1 MTMKFLNAN
10 SVRLFGFS
18 LLFCAI
24 HSFESKAQPVTV
36 DGIVAVVGRDIILK
50 SDWDLQTDAL
60 RGQLQ
65 GGASPDRCRVLEE
78 MLFEKL
84 LVHQAA
90 IDSVEVSEDEVE
102 DAMNRRIDI
111 LIQQI
116 GSARKLEEYYK
127 KSVIEIKEE
136 MRELVSNQMIAQ
148 KMQGKIAGE
157 ISVTPT
163 EVYEFYKSIPED
175 SLPLINS
182 EVEWAQIVRY
192 PQVRIESKQEAV
204 SRLDELRQRVS
215 KGSNFATLAILY
227 SEDPGSA
234 KNGGEYRGI
243 KRGQFVKEFEA
254 VAFNLAKGEVSEP
267 FETEFGFHIVQLLE
281 KKGDELD
288 LRHILIKPKISDS
301 DLNKARDG
309 LDSLREQIALGS
321 LSFDKA
327 AAEFSEDENTRY
339 NNGLMM
345 NPQSGDSKWELNQLD
360 RSVFY
365 ALDPLKPG
373 EVSKPGLLR
382 NPDGKEGF
390 RIIKVLS
397 RTQPHRANIKEDYAR
412 LQMITENR
420 KRSEAIDKWIEER
433 LAETSV
439 RIRGEWVDC
448 DFDNSWGLAREKQ
461 KTQP

>member
-1 MTMKFLNAN
+1 MKFLPKVRTSIGAIGLSLMA
-10 SVRLFGFS
+10 SVAWGQ
-18 LLFCAI
+18 
-24 HSFESKAQPVTV
+24 KTKV

-50 SDWDLQTDAL
+50 SDWDLQVDAL
-60 RGQLQ
+60 KGQLP
-65 GGASPDRCRVLEE
+65 GGASPDPCRVLEE

-84 LVHQAA
+84 LVHQAE
-90 IDSVEVSEDEVE
+90 IDSVAVTEDEVE
-102 DAMNRRIDI
+102 ETMNRRIDV

-127 KSVIEIKEE
+127 KSIVEIKEE

-148 KMQGKIAGE
+148 KMQSKIAGD
-157 ISVTPT
+157 IAVTPT
-163 EVYEFYKSIPED
+163 EVYELYKTFPED

-182 EVEWAQIVRY
+182 EVEWAQIVLY
-192 PQVRIESKQEAV
+192 PKVKAESKQEAIQ
-204 SRLDELRQRVS
+204 RLEELRQRVA

-254 VAFNLAKGEVSEP
+254 VAFNLGKGEVSEP

-281 KKGDELD
+281 KKGEELD
-288 LRHILIKPKISDS
+288 LRHILIKPKISDD
-301 DLNKARDG
+301 DLNRTRAT
-309 LDSLREQIALGS
+309 LDSLKGQIALGS
-321 LSFDKA
+321 LSFEQA
-327 AAEFSEDENTRY
+327 SAQFSEDENTRY

-345 NPQSGDSKWELNQLD
+345 NPQTGDSKWELNQLD

-365 ALDPLKPG
+365 TLEALKPG
-373 EVSKPGLLR
+373 EISKASLLR

-397 RTQPHRANIKEDYAR
+397 RTQPHRANLKDDYAR
-412 LQMITENR
+412 LQNVAENK
-420 KRSEAIDKWIEER
+420 KRAEAIDEWIEAR
-433 LAETSV
+433 LLETSV
-439 RIRGEWVDC
+439 RIQSDWVSC
-448 DFDNSWGLAREKQ
+448 RFKNSWTNTPTP
-461 KTQP
+461 TQP

>member
-1 MTMKFLNAN
+1 
-10 SVRLFGFS
+10 
-18 LLFCAI
+18 
-24 HSFESKAQPVTV
+24 
-36 DGIVAVVGRDIILK
+36 
-50 SDWDLQTDAL
+50 
-60 RGQLQ
+60 
-65 GGASPDRCRVLEE
+65 
-78 MLFEKL
+78 
-84 LVHQAA
+84 
-90 IDSVEVSEDEVE
+90 
-102 DAMNRRIDI
+102 
-111 LIQQI
+111 
-116 GSARKLEEYYK
+116 
-127 KSVIEIKEE
+127 

-148 KMQGKIAGE
+148 KMQAKIAGDVA
-157 ISVTPT
+157 VTPT

-192 PQVRIESKQEAV
+192 PKVRAESKQEAIA
-204 SRLDELRQRVS
+204 RLEELRQRVA

-309 LDSLREQIALGS
+309 LDSLRAQIALGS
-321 LSFDKA
+321 LSFDQA
-327 AAEFSEDENTRY
+327 AADFSEDENTRY

-365 ALDPLKPG
+365 AIDALKPG

-390 RIIKVLS
+390 RLIKVLT

-412 LQMITENR
+412 LQMIAENR
-420 KRSEAIDKWIEER
+420 KRSESIDRWIEER

-439 RIRGEWVDC
+439 RIRAEWVDC
-448 DFDNSWGLAREKQ
+448 AFDNSWGLAREQQ